1 MISFVIPAHN
11 EEEVIANTLSLLRKG
26 ARDIPHEIILS
37 DDGSTDATIERASG
51 YADKVVRYQ
60 AEIPKTIGAARNR
73 GAREARF
80 PILFFLDSDVRIRN
94 PETFFSAVLKHFESN
109 ARLVALTVSVRVY
122 PETETW
128 ADKLVLGFFDAYYR
142 VANNVFGF
150 GLTHGKCM
158 IVRMTTFRTIG
169 GFDEKI
175 IASEDADLFIRLS
188 KRGRTILDPSLRIYF
203 SGRRAHAIGWVPL
216 LTRWVLNGIWIVLF
230 KRAYST
236 NWDRASSS

>member
-1 MISFVIPAHN
+1 MISFIIPAHD
-11 EEEVIANTLSLLRKG
+11 EESIIVETLKHLRKG
-26 ARDIPHEIILS
+26 AVGIPYEIILS
-37 DDGSTDATIERASG
+37 DDGSTDRTIELSG
-51 YADKVVRYQ
+51 SYADRVVRYRG
-60 AEIPKTIGAARNR
+60 EIPKTIGAARNR
-73 GAREARF
+73 GAREAGF

-94 PETFFSAVLKHFESN
+94 PETFFPAVLRHFESN
-109 ARLVALTVSVRVY
+109 ARLVALTTSVRVY
-122 PETETW
+122 PEIETW

-142 VANNVFGF
+142 LANNVFGF

-158 IVRMTTFRTIG
+158 IVRATAFGNIG

-188 KRGRTILDPSLRIYF
+188 KIGRTLLDPSLQIYF
-203 SGRRAHAIGWVPL
+203 SGRRAHAIGWIPL

-236 NWDRASSS
+236 NWDRASGS